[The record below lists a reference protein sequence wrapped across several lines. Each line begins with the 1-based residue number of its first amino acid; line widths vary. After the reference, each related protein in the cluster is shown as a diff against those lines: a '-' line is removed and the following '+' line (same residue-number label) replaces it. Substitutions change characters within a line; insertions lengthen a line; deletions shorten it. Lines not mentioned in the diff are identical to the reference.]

1 MEIKTNRLILCPLGI
16 KYLESTHEYASDRD
30 ATKYMMFLPNDTV
43 EETAEFLKNADA
55 EWSKQY
61 PEYYEFA
68 VLLNNRHIGAVSLYL
83 DESRTTAEFGW
94 IIHRDYWRQGI
105 TTEAMKALLDYSVN
119 VLNIYHFIAHCDS
132 ENIASYK
139 VMEKLGMVRTECNS
153 GRKNKSSDEER
164 KEYLYELKI
173 EGRESKRG

>member
-16 KYLESTHEYASDRD
+16 KYLESTHEYASDRE

-55 EWSKQY
+55 EWSKQD

-68 VLLNNRHIGAVSLYL
+68 VLLNNRHVGAVSLYP
-83 DESRTTAEFGW
+83 DESRTTCELGW
-94 IIHRDYWRQGI
+94 ILHRDFWRQGI

-119 VLNIYHFIAHCDS
+119 VLNIHHFIAHCDS

-139 VMEKLGMVRTECNS
+139 VMEKLGMVRTECNG

-173 EGRESKRG
+173 ESGESNN